1 MPTKRRD
8 GIYPVHRLNLGL
20 MLIFALLF
28 ISHSSALAH
37 KVYIYAW
44 LEGDTVYTESY
55 FGAKKKVKQG
65 LVRVFDLT
73 GKKLLEGRTDEQ
85 GQFVFKPPSLIDLR
99 IEVEAGMGHKAA
111 FVLKAEGSSVHSGPE
126 TIQDVTGEEENVSS
140 GPGSAEEA
148 KIRMI
153 VEQVLDSRL
162 KPVMRE
168 LAEIR
173 KEKGPGLIE
182 IIGGIGY
189 ILGIMGLI
197 LYFKT
202 REKGGEG
209 RKKSDR

>member
-1 MPTKRRD
+1 MPTIRKNR
-8 GIYPVHRLNLGL
+8 IEPVHRLILGL
-20 MLIFALLF
+20 ILIFALLF

-73 GKKLLEGRTDEQ
+73 GKKLLEGRTNEQ
-85 GQFVFKPPSLIDLR
+85 GEFVFKPPSLIDLR
-99 IEVEAGMGHKAA
+99 IEIEAGMGHKGA
-111 FVLKAEGSSVHSGPE
+111 FVLKAEESSVHSGPE
-126 TIQDVTGEEENVSS
+126 TIHNVTGEDEELAS
-140 GPGSAEEA
+140 GPISAGEEQ
-148 KIRMI
+148 IRMI
-153 VEQVLDSRL
+153 VEQVLDARL

-168 LAEIR
+168 LVEIR
-173 KEKGPGLIE
+173 KEKGPGFIE

-202 REKGGEG
+202 REKNG
-209 RKKSDR
+209 DQ

>member
-99 IEVEAGMGHKAA
+99 LEVEAGMGHKRLIRA
-111 FVLKAEGSSVHSGPE
+111 GSS
-126 TIQDVTGEEENVSS
+126 
-140 GPGSAEEA
+140 
-148 KIRMI
+148 R
-153 VEQVLDSRL
+153 
-162 KPVMRE
+162 
-168 LAEIR
+168 
-173 KEKGPGLIE
+173 
-182 IIGGIGY
+182 
-189 ILGIMGLI
+189 
-197 LYFKT
+197 
-202 REKGGEG
+202 GGENQDDCGTGAGFPSKACHERIG
-209 RKKSDR
+209 RDPEGKRTGINRNYRRYRIHFGYYGIDPVF